1 MRPEVFTLLRTG
13 SFHFAF
19 TLSILDVD
27 NEIIIRILSVLRDGG
42 DNQMSE
48 KPIFSSCEKLVDLRK
63 RSALALIVNS
73 TLNTS
78 HLLEVHKII
87 RNRIFKNLD
96 LILHSGGGQI
106 SVAYQIFDL
115 VKTHTEDLVIFIPI
129 YAKSAATLFV
139 LGCDKIVMSELAEL
153 GPLDTQVL
161 ERKEG
166 TRSYASALNPFKT
179 VEEVQRF
186 ALRMFDQSV
195 QLLLNRT
202 DYSIEEAVKH
212 SMEFAAKI
220 TAPMF
225 SQIKVE
231 KMGEYGR
238 ALQIGLEY
246 GRRLLKRYGH
256 ISEEEY
262 DKILRHLIYGYPSH
276 AYVIDYKEMQ
286 EIGFKV
292 ELPTKEEEEIINE
305 MVVSLVDIMRSG
317 EEEDGIYLIEGKKED
332 EKV

>member
-1 MRPEVFTLLRTG
+1 MDVDKSDLNKI
-13 SFHFAF
+13 
-19 TLSILDVD
+19 LSILL
-27 NEIIIRILSVLRDGG
+27 NGG
-42 DNQMSE
+42 NKMTL
-48 KPIFSSCEKLVDLRK
+48 KPMCDSCQKLVDFRK
-63 RSALALIVNS
+63 RPALVLVVNS
-73 TLNTS
+73 TLNTD
-78 HLLEVHKII
+78 HLLEVHKLI
-87 RNRIFKNLD
+87 RNRKFVELD

-115 VKTHTEDLVIFIPI
+115 IKTHSEKLTIFIPI

-139 LGCDKIVMSELAEL
+139 LGCDKIIMSELAEL

-166 TRSYASALNPFKT
+166 SKIYTSALNPFKT

-195 QLLLNRT
+195 QLLLNRA
-202 DYSIEEAVKH
+202 DYSVEEAVKH
-212 SMEFAAKI
+212 SLDFAAKI
-220 TAPMF
+220 TVPMF

-256 ISEEEY
+256 VPEENH

-276 AYVIDYKEMQ
+276 SYVIDYKEMI
-286 EIGFKV
+286 EIGFDV
-292 ELPTKEEEEIINE
+292 ELPSKEEDDIINE
-305 MVVSLVDIMRSG
+305 MVISLVASMKSP
-317 EEEDGIYLIEGKKED
+317 EEEDEIRLIESKKEN
-332 EKV
+332 EEIQKV